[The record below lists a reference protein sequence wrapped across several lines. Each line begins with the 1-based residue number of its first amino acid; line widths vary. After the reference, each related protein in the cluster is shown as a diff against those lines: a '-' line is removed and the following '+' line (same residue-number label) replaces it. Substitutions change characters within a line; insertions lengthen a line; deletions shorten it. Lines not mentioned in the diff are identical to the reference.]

1 VTETAAGQPSSSTT
15 HDEPTTESDTDTEAI
30 AETDRDRL
38 KSLMDSIKDEGLGD
52 LKDELWD
59 VDDFRFEFG
68 DSPPRNKTEVMVP
81 SNDDVV
87 PSNHPTPDP
96 SRSTLISD
104 SSLTSKGKAKGGE
117 NSTGMCRLPLLALF

>member
-1 VTETAAGQPSSSTT
+1 MTETAAGQPSSSTA
-15 HDEPTTESDTDTEAI
+15 HDEPATESDTDTEAV

-59 VDDFRFEFG
+59 VYDLQFEFG
-68 DSPPRNKTEVMVP
+68 DSAPGNKTGVMTP

-87 PSNHPTPDP
+87 PSDLLTPDP
-96 SRSTLISD
+96 SRSTPTSG
-104 SSLTSKGKAKGGE
+104 SSLTSKGKSKGKDK
-117 NSTGMCRLPLLALF
+117 STSKCRKPLLSLF